1 MVMYSELPTGQRL
14 YLDNQGIQTI
24 VTLASGAS
32 GQQQQ
37 SSSSFTTGV
46 WTKEPEIQITPQGVI
61 INIITATGNH
71 SVHIQGTSISL
82 SSPNAFS
89 VSQSSQSSTVS
100 PTPMTPMTPMA
111 PMAPMTPMKM
121 GNMSMSF
128 SPMEMQIGDM
138 KMSMGEAKTA
148 NKRQF
153 CSQCGAKV
161 SESDRFCS
169 SCGHQLE

>member
-71 SVHIQGTSISL
+71 SVHIQGASISL
-82 SSPNAFS
+82 SSPNAFA
-89 VSQSSQSSTVS
+89 VSQSSQSSIVS
-100 PTPMTPMTPMA
+100 PASMT
-111 PMAPMTPMKM
+111 PMTPMKM

-148 NKRQF
+148 SKRQF

-169 SCGHQLE
+169 SCGVALN

>member
-1 MVMYSELPTGQRL
+1 MAIYSELPTGQRL
-14 YLDNQGIQTI
+14 YLDNQGTQTI

-37 SSSSFTTGV
+37 SSSSFATGI

-61 INIITATGNH
+61 VNIITATGNH
-71 SVHIQGTSISL
+71 SIHIQGTSISL
-82 SSPNAFS
+82 SSPHAFAS
-89 VSQSSQSSTVS
+89 SQSSQSSSFS
-100 PTPMTPMTPMA
+100 PLPMQPMQPMQ
-111 PMAPMTPMKM
+111 PMKM

-128 SPMEMQIGDM
+128 SPMEMQMGDM
-138 KMSMGEAKTA
+138 KMSMGETKQV

-161 SESDRFCS
+161 SENARFCS

>member
-1 MVMYSELPTGQRL
+1 MAIYTELPTGQRL
-14 YLDNQGIQTI
+14 YLDNQGTQTI
-24 VTLASGAS
+24 VTLVSGTS

-37 SSSSFTTGV
+37 SSSSFATGI

-61 INIITATGNH
+61 VNIITATGNH
-71 SVHIQGTSISL
+71 RIHIQGTSISL
-82 SSPNAFS
+82 SSPNAFAS
-89 VSQSSQSSTVS
+89 SQSSQSGSFS
-100 PTPMTPMTPMA
+100 SAPMTPMQ
-111 PMAPMTPMKM
+111 PMKM

-128 SPMEMQIGDM
+128 SPMEMQMGDM
-138 KMSMGEAKTA
+138 KMSMGETKTA

-161 SESDRFCS
+161 SENARFCS